1 MPFIVIGYLRVS
13 TADQDLEKN
22 KADILQLA
30 NQYDLGRVHFVEE
43 KISGRVS
50 WRERKI
56 AEVLESLKA
65 NDAIVVSELSRLG
78 RSMSTMSLKT

>member
-1 MPFIVIGYLRVS
+1 
-13 TADQDLEKN
+13 
-22 KADILQLA
+22 LA